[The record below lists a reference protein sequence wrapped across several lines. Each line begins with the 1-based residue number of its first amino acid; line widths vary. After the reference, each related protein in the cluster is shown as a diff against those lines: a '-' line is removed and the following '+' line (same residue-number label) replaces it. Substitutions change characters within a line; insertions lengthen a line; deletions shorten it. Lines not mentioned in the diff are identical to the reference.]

1 MHPARNFLVHLRLPF
16 QLMLAPFMLL
26 GAALVHARVG
36 LRFLLAFL
44 IVHVAMYGGTTA
56 FNSHYDRDEG
66 PIGGL
71 EKPPPVGPWLLPG
84 SPILQA
90 IGLVVA
96 LLAINVR
103 FFGVCVLF
111 GVLGV
116 LYSHPIPRFKG
127 KPWASWLTIM
137 FAQGGLGALAGA
149 VVDAQPPEPTREL
162 VWGVLAAAAL
172 VGGLYP
178 ISQIFQLEEDR
189 ARGDR
194 TVALMLGR
202 GGTPIASSILF
213 IAGCIC
219 MIVSLTSVG
228 RIYEA
233 WLFGLAPIPMV
244 IGAIWA
250 CRPSSRAFQRVMFF
264 QVAASCAFCAYTIY
278 RLVAVV

>member
-1 MHPARNFLVHLRLPF
+1 MHPARNFFVHLRLPF

-26 GAALVHARVG
+26 GAALAHARLGV
-36 LRFLLAFL
+36 RFVLAFVV
-44 IVHVAMYGGTTA
+44 VHVCMYGGTTA

-84 SPILQA
+84 SLVLQA
-90 IGLVVA
+90 IGLLVA
-96 LLAINVR
+96 FTIGLR
-103 FFGVCVLF
+103 FFVVCVLF

-127 KPWASWLTIM
+127 KPLPSWFTIM

-149 VVDAQPPEPTREL
+149 VVEPAAFTPEL
-162 VWGVLAAAAL
+162 LWGLLAAAAL

-178 ISQIFQLEEDR
+178 ISQVFQLEEDR

-202 GGTPIASSILF
+202 RGTPIAASALF
-213 IAGCIC
+213 IVGCAC
-219 MIVSLTSVG
+219 MIASASTVG
-228 RIYEA
+228 RRIDT
-233 WLFGLAPIPMV
+233 WLFGLAPIPMAL
-244 IGAIWA
+244 GAFWA
-250 CRPSSRAFQRVMFF
+250 CRDSREAFRRVMIY
-264 QVAASCAFCAYTIY
+264 QVGASVAFGLYVIY
-278 RLVAVV
+278 RFATLD